1 VLAEEQT
8 MDESTGQIVMITL
21 IIAAVGI
28 FVGSRIWM
36 VFRK

>member
-1 VLAEEQT
+1 
-8 MDESTGQIVMITL
+8 MDETTSQTILAVS

-36 VFRK
+36 LFRK

>member
-1 VLAEEQT
+1 MTEHEV
-8 MDESTGQIVMITL
+8 GQIIMIGS

-28 FVGSRIWM
+28 FVGTRLYL

>member
-1 VLAEEQT
+1 
-8 MDESTGQIVMITL
+8 MDETTGQLVMITL

-28 FVGSRIWM
+28 FVGSRILM